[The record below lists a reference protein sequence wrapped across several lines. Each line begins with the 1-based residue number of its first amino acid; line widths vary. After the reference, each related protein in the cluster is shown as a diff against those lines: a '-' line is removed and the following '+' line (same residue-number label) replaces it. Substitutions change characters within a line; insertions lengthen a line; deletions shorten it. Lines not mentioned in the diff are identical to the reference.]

1 MKGIIII
8 TITTRIVVAI
18 AAVVTAKSRKM
29 IVTETGTETETETG
43 TEIETG
49 IETATDAAD
58 VAVKE
63 TDAAVEETSL
73 DFGKKDGQDTI
84 FWCLVYF

>member
-1 MKGIIII
+1 MNEMKGIIII

-29 IVTETGTETETETG
+29 IVTETETG

-49 IETATDAAD
+49 IETVTDAAD